1 MQQKSRAPTVWLP
14 FNFKVDR
21 LQNADVQT
29 VAVDANSRKEI
40 CGKMKLGDFNRG
52 RTARLCVTHGGSGDL
67 RILMRQL

>member
-1 MQQKSRAPTVWLP
+1 MLP

-40 CGKMKLGDFNRG
+40 CGKMKLGDFKSQQEQHVFASP
-52 RTARLCVTHGGSGDL
+52 TADQEICVF
-67 RILMRQL
+67 

>member
-1 MQQKSRAPTVWLP
+1 
-14 FNFKVDR
+14 
-21 LQNADVQT
+21 VQT

-67 RILMRQL
+67 RIFVAATLSFYPQLLF